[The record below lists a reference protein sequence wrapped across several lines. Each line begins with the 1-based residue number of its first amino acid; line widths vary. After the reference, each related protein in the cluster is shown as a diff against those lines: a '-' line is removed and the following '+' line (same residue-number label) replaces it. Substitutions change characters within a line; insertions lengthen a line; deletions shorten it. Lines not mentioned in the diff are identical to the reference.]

1 MSNDI
6 RFHIPVMS
14 EEVIKGLDIQE
25 GKKYIDATLGGGGHG
40 MEIVKRGGRLLGI
53 DQDREALEFAKQNL
67 KSQISNLKLKDA
79 DWKIVQGNFRD
90 IEKIAKENGYD
101 DADGI
106 LFDLGVSSHQ
116 LDEGERGFSYR
127 FGEKVFDLRM
137 NQKSGVSAKDQL
149 ARLGEEEIYEIL
161 ARYGEEERARAIAH
175 AITVARRLRPIETTG
190 DVVRIVSDVYKDQKI
205 RFGALSRVFQAFRI
219 VVNDELGSLKD
230 GLSGAEK
237 LLVGGG
243 RLVVISYH
251 SLEDRIVKLY
261 MRNKNFYERT
271 KQPIRPTPAE
281 IQQNPRARSAKLR
294 TAVKL

>member
-161 ARYGEEERARAIAH
+161 ARYGEEECARAIAH
-175 AITVARRLRPIETTG
+175 AFTVARRLRPIETTG

>member
-67 KSQISNLKLKDA
+67 KSPISNLKLKDA

-161 ARYGEEERARAIAH
+161 ARYGEEECARAIAH
-175 AITVARRLRPIETTG
+175 AFTVARRLRPIETTG
-190 DVVRIVSDVYKDQKI
+190 DVVRIVSEVYKDQKI